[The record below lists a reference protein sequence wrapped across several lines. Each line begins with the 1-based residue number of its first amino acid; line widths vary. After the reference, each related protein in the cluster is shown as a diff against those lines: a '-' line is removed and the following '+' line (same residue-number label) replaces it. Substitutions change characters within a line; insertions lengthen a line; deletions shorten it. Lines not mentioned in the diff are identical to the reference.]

1 MLTSGVRVIPRTD
14 SNYGEAAA
22 AIASTIKDF
31 TEATP
36 SVREKEMK
44 AAAATAAKADWKY
57 FIQYYY
63 DAFNVAMKRRD
74 YRLGEK
80 KK

>member
-1 MLTSGVRVIPRTD
+1 
-14 SNYGEAAA
+14 
-22 AIASTIKDF
+22 
-31 TEATP
+31 
-36 SVREKEMK
+36 MK